1 MRRVKV
7 SSVSLPLG
15 IRSPSG
21 GASPG
26 LRRAFPGKL
35 GCVVFLG
42 VFFLGLGPIPG
53 VASQD
58 RPDAL
63 VLYRQGQYQR
73 AVEITLQELEENAA
87 NLDAY
92 TVLGW
97 SLLALN
103 RYDEAL
109 QYGER
114 GLRVSRFDNRII
126 HIVGDAHFRKGNHS
140 AALQHLQNYVALAP
154 EGRQLPHVYYMMG
167 EIFLNFGEY
176 NHADI
181 ALTQAVLLA
190 ADRAPWWARLG
201 YAREQAGS
209 KEGALQAYQAALER
223 APALPEALQGVERL
237 QG

>member
-1 MRRVKV
+1 MIPRTKRVGEGLV
-7 SSVSLPLG
+7 FP
-15 IRSPSG
+15 R
-21 GASPG
+21 PG
-26 LRRAFPGKL
+26 VA
-35 GCVVFLG
+35 VFLLTLLLAG
-42 VFFLGLGPIPG
+42 AAPLVR

-63 VLYRQGQYQR
+63 VLYRQGRYRQ

-126 HIVGDAHFRKGNHS
+126 HIVGDAHYRKGNYT

-154 EGRQLPHVYYMMG
+154 DGRQLPHVYYMMG

-190 ADRAPWWARLG
+190 GERAPWWARLG
-201 YAREQAGS
+201 YAREQAGAR
-209 KEGALQAYQAALER
+209 EAAREAYQAALER
-223 APALPEALQGVERL
+223 SPALPEALQGINRL
-237 QG
+237 QEGQDRS